1 MGVGLLVDGV
11 VILGIIGIVGD
22 LLVDGGGL
30 IVDGGGGSGGAVSG
44 AGF

>member
-1 MGVGLLVDGV
+1 MGVGLIVGGV
-11 VILGIIGIVGD
+11 VVVGIIGIIGD

-30 IVDGGGGSGGAVSG
+30 IVDGGGGSGGAISG